1 MATNPVIGIDVA
13 RAHLDVAVEGQSGPL
28 RFPNDVAGRRRLV
41 RHVRQQQACLVV
53 FEASGG
59 YEQALMES
67 LWAAQLPLARVNPRM
82 VREFAR
88 ASGRRA
94 KTDALDAALLVR
106 FGRVMELS
114 AQTPPRPARQELAQL
129 QAHRTDLV
137 QLRVAEMNRRKQTT
151 HPDIQASIERV
162 IACLV
167 AEERAVEA
175 AMDDLVTA
183 DPELC
188 QQAQLL
194 RSVPGIGAGNVRV
207 LLGALPELGQASTK
221 ALAALVGV
229 APFNHDSGR
238 TRGHRA
244 IGGGRGVVRTSL
256 YMAVRSA
263 KRHNPV
269 IRSYYARLVATGKP
283 ARVAEVA
290 CIRKLVGILNAML
303 RDGTPWQPAAWTT
316 T

>member
-1 MATNPVIGIDVA
+1 MESSPVIGIDVA
-13 RAHLDVAVEGQSGPL
+13 LAHLDVAVEGQAGT
-28 RFPNDVAGRRRLV
+28 FQVPNDVGGRRRLV
-41 RHVRQQQACLVV
+41 RQVQQLQPHLIVL
-53 FEASGG
+53 EASGG
-59 YEQALMES
+59 YEQALMDT

-94 KTDALDAALLVR
+94 KTDALAAALLVR
-106 FGRVMELS
+106 FGRVMAVA
-114 AQTPPRPARQELAQL
+114 AQAPPSPARQELAQL

-137 QLRVAEMNRRKQTT
+137 QLRVAQMNRRQQTP
-151 HPDIQASIERV
+151 HRQLQASIDRV

-175 AMDDLVTA
+175 AMERLIAA

-188 QQAQLL
+188 QQAQMLG
-194 RSVPGIGAGNVRV
+194 SVPGIGVGNVRV
-207 LLGALPELGQASTK
+207 LLGALPELGQASAK
-221 ALAALVGV
+221 ELAALVGV

-238 TRGHRA
+238 KRGQRA
-244 IGGGRGVVRTSL
+244 IGGGRAAVRTSL

-269 IRSYYARLVATGKP
+269 MRAFYEHLVAQGKP
-283 ARVAEVA
+283 VRVAEVA
-290 CIRKLVGILNAML
+290 CMRKLVGILNAML
-303 RDGTPWQPAAWTT
+303 RDGTLWQPLQGTRS
-316 T
+316 